1 MTTVRLE
8 IITPEKTFF
17 DGNTEQII
25 ARTTVGDVGIL
36 NGHEPYCAALGIG
49 QMRVMIDG
57 KFRRAATSG
66 GIIKVSKEKTVILVQ
81 SCEWA
86 EDIDV
91 ARAEHAKIAGRLRR
105 AITSSALQRRSSS
118 AHSIVL
124 TLHISSN
131 YNKKGAKA
139 PF

>member
-1 MTTVRLE
+1 MTPFRLE

-66 GIIKVSKEKTVILVQ
+66 GIIKVSWCSPANGLRISMLLAPSMQ
-81 SCEWA
+81 S
-86 EDIDV
+86 
-91 ARAEHAKIAGRLRR
+91 RSQRIA
-105 AITSSALQRRSSS
+105 
-118 AHSIVL
+118 
-124 TLHISSN
+124 
-131 YNKKGAKA
+131 
-139 PF
+139 

>member
-1 MTTVRLE
+1 MTPFRLQ
-8 IITPEKTFF
+8 IITPEKIFF
-17 DGNTEQII
+17 DGETEQII

-57 KFRRAATSG
+57 EFKRAATSG

-86 EDIDV
+86 DEIDIN
-91 ARAEHAKIAGRLRR
+91 RAEHAKQVAEDRIKAAQGDNELHLAEAKLKRALNRIDTANLR
-105 AITSSALQRRSSS
+105 
-118 AHSIVL
+118 
-124 TLHISSN
+124 
-131 YNKKGAKA
+131 
-139 PF
+139 

>member
-1 MTTVRLE
+1 MTPFRLE

-17 DGNTEQII
+17 SGETEQVIV
-25 ARTTVGDVGIL
+25 RTTVGDVGIL

-49 QMRVMIDG
+49 QMRIMIDG
-57 KFRRAATSG
+57 SFRRAATSG

-91 ARAEHAKIAGRLRR
+91 ARAEHAKQVAEERIKAAASDNEILLAEAKLKR
-105 AITSSALQRRSSS
+105 ALNRIDA
-118 AHSIVL
+118 AAFI
-124 TLHISSN
+124 
-131 YNKKGAKA
+131 K
-139 PF
+139 